1 MRSNNELIFKIN
13 SDLVNYAYKT
23 IACKDEAFLKKTLTR
38 IGKVGFKGQY
48 FHVVLSEPRYWR
60 NNSVLFKALF

>member
-23 IACKDEAFLKKTLTR
+23 IACEDEAFLKKTLTR

-48 FHVVLSEPRYWR
+48 FHGSTIGASILE
-60 NNSVLFKALF
+60 KQ